1 MSGRVRPNLLITG
14 TPGVG
19 KTLLAARLGQQLDM
33 AVINVGQFA
42 KERECLGAWD
52 EVYQSHELEE
62 DKLLVTLLEI
72 WLRIIRQAKESVVL
86 SIYLHLAYTRVI
98 I

>member
-19 KTLLAARLGQQLDM
+19 KSLLAARLGQQLDM

-72 WLRIIRQAKESVVL
+72 WLRIIRQAKESLVL